1 MRAGFGDAVML
12 AIAFAAVVA
21 SAAAPPVETFVEIP
35 GPLKGTQ
42 LAPAAGAKAPVAVI
56 LPGSG
61 PTDRNGDSPL
71 GVKGSIYRQLAEG
84 LAAKGVTTVRVDKRG
99 QFASGAAAADGNKV
113 FIGDLA
119 ADANAWA
126 ADLKKRTGAPCV
138 WLIGHSEGA
147 LVAQVAVQTGKDLC
161 GLVLIS
167 GAGEKLGDILRRQ
180 LKAGLPPGPMLDQS
194 LDNVTTLEAGRDVDA
209 SNVPPGLQMLFGPQV
224 QPFLKAMFS
233 YDPAQL
239 LKAYKGPVLIVQG
252 KADLQVPADSAERLK
267 AAKPEA
273 TLVLLEG
280 VNHVLKPA
288 PADRAGNIA
297 TYSDPSLL
305 VAPAVPEAIATFINA
320 H

>member
-1 MRAGFGDAVML
+1 ML
-12 AIAFAAVVA
+12 AIAFAAA
-21 SAAAPPVETFVEIP
+21 LAATTAAPPVETFVDIP

-61 PTDRNGDSPL
+61 PTDRDGDSPL

-84 LAAKGVTTVRVDKRG
+84 LAAKGVTTVRIDKRG
-99 QFASGAAAADGNKV
+99 QFASGGAAADGNRV
-113 FIGDLA
+113 FIADLA

-147 LVAQVAVQTGKDLC
+147 LVAEVAAQTGQDLC
-161 GLVLIS
+161 GLVLVS
-167 GAGEKLGDILRRQ
+167 GAGEKFGDILRRQ
-180 LKAGLPPGPMLDQS
+180 LKAGLPPGALLDQT
-194 LDNVTTLEAGRDVDA
+194 LANVDALEAGRDVDA
-209 SNVPPGLQMLFGPQV
+209 ANMPPGLQMLFAPQV
-224 QPFLKAMFS
+224 QPFLKATFA

-252 KADLQVPADSAERLK
+252 KTDLQIPPGSAERLK
-267 AAKPEA
+267 AAKPDA
-273 TLVLLEG
+273 TLVELEG
-280 VNHVLKPA
+280 VNHVLKSA
-288 PADRAGNIA
+288 PADRAGNLA
-297 TYSDPSLL
+297 TYSDPALPL
-305 VAPAVPEAIATFINA
+305 APGIPEAIAGFIKA